1 VEPNSK
7 EHAEVV
13 GVVGLGAMG
22 GRFAIRLLDAGY
34 KVHGT
39 DRTATAAQSLIARGL
54 HWQGTPRE
62 VAATADVVISMVTD
76 DSALEAIT
84 TGPDGILAG
93 LSPRTVYVD
102 MSSVSPHASVQAAE
116 RVRAAGA
123 HMIDA
128 PVSGSVP
135 QAEQGALAIIVGG
148 DDATFQRV
156 EPLLRHLGQTVT
168 RVGGN
173 GAGVLLKLAINISL
187 AVQTLAFSEGL
198 LVAEHGGIDPR
209 LAARV
214 MADSPIGSPM
224 LKARVPLLLD
234 LPDQA
239 WFPIRLMRKDIRLA
253 LEEAQRMG
261 VVLPSATAAAGVLDA
276 ADKLGY
282 AGRDLAGLREV
293 LAKISNEPAAL

>member
-1 VEPNSK
+1 
-7 EHAEVV
+7 
-13 GVVGLGAMG
+13 
-22 GRFAIRLLDAGY
+22 
-34 KVHGT
+34 
-39 DRTATAAQSLIARGL
+39 
-54 HWQGTPRE
+54 
-62 VAATADVVISMVTD
+62 
-76 DSALEAIT
+76 
-84 TGPDGILAG
+84 
-93 LSPRTVYVD
+93 
-102 MSSVSPHASVQAAE
+102 
-116 RVRAAGA
+116 
-123 HMIDA
+123 
-128 PVSGSVP
+128 
-135 QAEQGALAIIVGG
+135 
-148 DDATFQRV
+148 
-156 EPLLRHLGQTVT
+156 
-168 RVGGN
+168 
-173 GAGVLLKLAINISL
+173 
-187 AVQTLAFSEGL
+187 
-198 LVAEHGGIDPR
+198 VAEHGGIDPR

>member
-135 QAEQGALAIIVGG
+135 QAEQARSRSSSVGTTRRSTG
-148 DDATFQRV
+148 LSRCCATSAKRS
-156 EPLLRHLGQTVT
+156 PG
-168 RVGGN
+168 
-173 GAGVLLKLAINISL
+173 S
-187 AVQTLAFSEGL
+187 
-198 LVAEHGGIDPR
+198 AETAPGYCSSWR
-209 LAARV
+209 STSA
-214 MADSPIGSPM
+214 SPYRRWRSA
-224 LKARVPLLLD
+224 KACWWPN
-234 LPDQA
+234 
-239 WFPIRLMRKDIRLA
+239 
-253 LEEAQRMG
+253 
-261 VVLPSATAAAGVLDA
+261 TAASTHASPRGSWPTAPSV
-276 ADKLGY
+276 
-282 AGRDLAGLREV
+282 RRC
-293 LAKISNEPAAL
+293 